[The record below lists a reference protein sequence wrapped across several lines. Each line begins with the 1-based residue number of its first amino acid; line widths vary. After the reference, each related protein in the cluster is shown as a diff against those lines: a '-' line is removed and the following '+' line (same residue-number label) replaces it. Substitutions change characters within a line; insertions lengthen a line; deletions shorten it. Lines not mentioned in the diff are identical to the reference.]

1 MNPQLR
7 KTVQDFLVD
16 YDHIVSDLQSIAD
29 YDLWLTTAID
39 LLQLAVVDDYKIPED
54 YSWAGLKNG
63 VIIELSRDSLSLH
76 HDHIDEIIPIRLK
89 Q

>member
-1 MNPQLR
+1 MSPQLR

-39 LLQLAVVDDYKIPED
+39 LLQLAVVDDYKIPAD
-54 YSWAGLKNG
+54 T
-63 VIIELSRDSLSLH
+63 D
-76 HDHIDEIIPIRLK
+76 
-89 Q
+89 